1 MVVSGVT
8 NLPFLHIEFTKL
20 LLVFGH
26 NNIYEW
32 YESGTGLDFSITYSI
47 LLWTTFNKIFFHRY
61 GLECLFRFFSY
72 GLEAKF
78 RPELYKDFQA
88 ETLKDCGTGQLYGLE
103 KFWAFVKYYK
113 HADELHVE
121 PQLKAKLE
129 PFKTIEDFKVLYTVS
144 IVFIHWIFKNSSLF
158 TKVQKKL

>member
-1 MVVSGVT
+1 M
-8 NLPFLHIEFTKL
+8 
-20 LLVFGH
+20 
-26 NNIYEW
+26 
-32 YESGTGLDFSITYSI
+32 
-47 LLWTTFNKIFFHRY
+47 
-61 GLECLFRFFSY
+61 
-72 GLEAKF
+72 EAKF

-144 IVFIHWIFKNSSLF
+144 IIDSIQVEPSLESLERIH
-158 TKVQKKL
+158 VKLEYFNF